1 MMKKN
6 IFFTMIFALIS
17 MALVSCEDKET
28 EGLSRFTYYPLL
40 EIEGDGY
47 MVIDKGS
54 NFQDPG
60 FTATLNGEDVSD
72 QVTVNSNLDTS
83 KSGIYTIVYSIKNAD
98 GIAANAHRTVVVLD
112 PNSAVEGFYLNSA
125 DSYRLRQGAQVAY
138 GAPYEVLIIDR
149 GDGSYSVDDLLGGWY
164 CQRAGYGTN
173 YAMAAIVTI
182 AADGTL
188 SAIRTSVPGWGDG
201 ADSVEGTFDVAT
213 GTLSMKVVYA
223 GMDFVQTWVK
233 E

>member
-98 GIAANAHRTVVVLD
+98 GIAANARRTVVVLD

-125 DSYRLRQGAQVAY
+125 DSYRLRQDAQVAY

-173 YAMAAIVTI
+173 YAMAGVISI
-182 AADGTL
+182 AGDGTL
-188 SAIRTSVPGWGDG
+188 SAIRTSVPGWGDA
-201 ADSVEGTFDVAT
+201 ADSVEGTFDAAT